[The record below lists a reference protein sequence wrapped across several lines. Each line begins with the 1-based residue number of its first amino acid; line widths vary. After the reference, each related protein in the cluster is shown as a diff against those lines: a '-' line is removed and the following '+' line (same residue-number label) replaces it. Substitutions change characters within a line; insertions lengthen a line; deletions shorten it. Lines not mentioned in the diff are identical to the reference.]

1 MIGRLGKSGEL
12 LRSTKSTMSRN
23 LRVLV
28 ACEMSARVRTQF
40 ALRGWDATSAD
51 LLPDEAEIWAEPG
64 QPVAGKH
71 YQGDVLDIIEQD
83 WDLVIAHPPCE
94 DLSQAGARYWA
105 QKQADGR
112 QLAAADFFMKM
123 IDLPPKTAY
132 VAVENPRGIMSKL
145 YRPPDQVV
153 QPWWFGDPLSKTT
166 FWWLRGRDIPWYE
179 SAGEWVFPPLPLL
192 CADQR
197 VKSTGRVAT
206 GGGSW
211 RTDQAHGRTG
221 SNEHED
227 SQGRARRKIVR
238 SITTPGVARA
248 LAEQWGS
255 YIESRRG

>member
-1 MIGRLGKSGEL
+1 MSQRK
-12 LRSTKSTMSRN
+12 LRA
-23 LRVLV
+23 LV

-94 DLSQAGARYWA
+94 DISQAGARYWA

-112 QLAAADFFMKM
+112 QQAAADFFMKM

-132 VAVENPRGIMSKL
+132 VAVENPRGIMTRL

-153 QPWWFGDPLSKTT
+153 EPWWFGDPLRKKTC
-166 FWWLRGRDIPWYE
+166 WWLRGKDIPWYKNDSPLDE
-179 SAGEWVFPPLPLL
+179 RDLPSLPLL
-192 CADQR
+192 RADR
-197 VKSTGRVAT
+197 MVDPTGRVAT

-211 RTDQAHGRTG
+211 RTDTTSGNNDSGGRRAGGVVPKG
-221 SNEHED
+221 SNAYED
-227 SQGRARRKIVR
+227 SQGRARRKILR
-238 SITTPGVARA
+238 SVTTPGAARA
-248 LAEQWGS
+248 MAEQWGS

>member
-1 MIGRLGKSGEL
+1 MSG
-12 LRSTKSTMSRN
+12 
-23 LRVLV
+23 
-28 ACEMSARVRTQF
+28 RVRTQF
-40 ALRGWDATSAD
+40 ALRGWDAWSAD
-51 LLPDEAEIWAEPG
+51 LLPDESKIWVDS
-64 QPVAGKH
+64 QVIAGIH

-94 DLSQAGARYWA
+94 HLSQAGARYWA

-123 IDLPPKTAY
+123 VDLPLKSVY

-153 QPWWFGDPLSKTT
+153 EPWWFGDPFSKKTC
-166 FWWLRGRDIPWYE
+166 WWLRGKDIPWYKN
-179 SAGEWVFPPLPLL
+179 SLSMDARDFPSLLLL
-192 CADQR
+192 CADQPVETR
-197 VKSTGRVAT
+197 GRVAT

-221 SNEHED
+221 SNVYED
-227 SQGRARRKIVR
+227 SQGRVRRKIVR
-238 SITTPGVARA
+238 SITPKGTARA

-255 YIESRRG
+255 YIESRRGI